1 MRGDVLVRRWL
12 VVVLMAMGATY
23 VGAQT
28 PAAPAPGETEEP
40 PKVDEVKVIAQRAAL
55 PILGGD
61 RPFIL
66 RESSWSG
73 EIAPGTAKLIQ
84 LQLFKRN
91 DYHFWLAVPDRRAET
106 GLGLYNGKGEAVKSE
121 MRHHDDG
128 NVVSLSASPEE
139 TGVYYLRISMGTA
152 TEEPQRWVVIYAYR

>member
-1 MRGDVLVRRWL
+1 MRVDVPVRRWL
-12 VVVLMAMGATY
+12 AAVLMAMGATY
-23 VGAQT
+23 ASAQA
-28 PAAPAPGETEEP
+28 PAAPGETEEA
-40 PKVDEVKVIAQRAAL
+40 PKVDEARVIAQRAAL
-55 PILGGD
+55 PMLGGD

-106 GLGLYNGKGEAVKSE
+106 GLGLYNAKGEAVSSE
-121 MRHHDDG
+121 LRRHDGG

-139 TGVYYLRISMGTA
+139 TGIYYLRISMGTA